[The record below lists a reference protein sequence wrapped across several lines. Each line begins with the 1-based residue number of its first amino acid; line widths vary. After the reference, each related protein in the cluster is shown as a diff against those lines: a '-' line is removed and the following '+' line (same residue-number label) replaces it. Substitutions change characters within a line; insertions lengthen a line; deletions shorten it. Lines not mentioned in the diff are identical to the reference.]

1 MKKQRGSLSAL
12 TVCIVLSA
20 MTLVGLVFDG
30 GSSVSEYTRLS
41 DIAENAARVA
51 AQQMKGLR
59 AGEMRIDHHTAVSAG
74 QSYLQAHGV
83 RGNVETSHD
92 SVSVEVLDNRRF
104 QILRLI
110 GLESQQLRIIRTA
123 SIFSG

>member
-1 MKKQRGSLSAL
+1 MKNQRGSLSAL

-41 DIAENAARVA
+41 DIAENAARLG
-51 AQQMKGLR
+51 AQQVDGLR
-59 AGEMRIDHHTAVSAG
+59 AGEVRIDSRAAMTAG

-83 RGNVETSHD
+83 SGNVETSDD
-92 SVSVEVLDNRRF
+92 SVSVEVTGNSRF
-104 QILRLI
+104 QVLRII
-110 GLESQQLRIIRTA
+110 GLNSQRLRVIRTA
-123 SIFSG
+123 SIVSG